1 MDWEQSYCKNVSRA
15 GHAFGAIVGLMV
27 GVFILKNRVVD
38 DWEKKLQTA
47 AFIIFSTFAGTLIIW
62 HIAGGA
68 TWFERTNTYGS
79 HTCSSAALCWT

>member
-1 MDWEQSYCKNVSRA
+1 
-15 GHAFGAIVGLMV
+15 MV

-47 AFIIFSTFAGTLIIW
+47 AFIVFSTFAGTLIIW

-68 TWFERTNTYGS
+68 NWFESANTYGS
-79 HTCSSAALCWT
+79 HIFFI